1 MNILERIDHYFYNK
15 SKKEFMYVVVLL
27 ILVIGFIYFYYIFPF
42 AEKYEKNAFSNYQ
55 SKLNTLNVN
64 KVQLNVLK
72 IQNIKLKNSLR
83 DLKNKILSLKK
94 QKVFYNELVSLLDFA
109 EFNRYKWAEFVKNV
123 LDDAKSEGLKIKLL
137 ENTIVNEN
145 SKKFKNMP
153 KQIIVKKM
161 SVGIDLNGNYKNFIH
176 FLYKYESMKDLIR
189 VEEMKIKSKTDQY
202 VKIDL
207 YGYEK

>member
-1 MNILERIDHYFYNK
+1 MNVLERIDQYFYNK
-15 SKKEFMYVVVLL
+15 SKKDFIYVVILL
-27 ILVIGFIYFYYIFPF
+27 IFVIGFVFFYYIFPF
-42 AEKYEKNAFSNYQ
+42 AEKYEKKAFSNYQ
-55 SKLNTLNVN
+55 SKLKSLNIS
-64 KVQLNVLK
+64 KVELNALK
-72 IQNIKLKNSLR
+72 IQNIKFKNNLR

-123 LDDAKSEGLKIKLL
+123 LDDAKNEGLKIKLL
-137 ENTIVNEN
+137 ENKIVNAN
-145 SKKFKNMP
+145 NNKFKNMP

-202 VKIDL
+202 IKIDL